1 MTVLRMVLALVFCAG
16 LAWAHGESHGTGH
29 GAGAPP
35 VRTFP
40 AEQLEWGMAGDP
52 AAVTRTVTVRML
64 DTMRFVPEA
73 MEVRLGE
80 TVRFVVK
87 NDGEMLH
94 EFVLGT
100 RAENEKHAE
109 LMIKYP
115 GMEHDEAY
123 MAHVAPGGVG
133 EVVWH
138 FNRAGVFE
146 YACLIAGH
154 YQAGMFGTLKVVE

>member
-1 MTVLRMVLALVFCAG
+1 MTALRIAIAVVFFAG
-16 LAWAHGESHGTGH
+16 LAWAHGESHGPGY
-29 GAGAPP
+29 GAGVPP
-35 VRTFP
+35 ARTLA
-40 AEQLEWGMAGDP
+40 AEQLEWGIAGDP
-52 AAVTRTVTVRML
+52 AVVTRTVTVSML

-80 TVRFVVK
+80 TVRFVV
-87 NDGEMLH
+87 NNEGEMLH

-100 RAENEKHAE
+100 RSENEKHAE
-109 LMIKYP
+109 LMLKHP

-154 YQAGMFGTLKVVE
+154 YQAGMFGVLEVVE